1 MTVYAWALLSN
12 HYHVALRTSA
22 APLSRTMQYL
32 QGTFSRSSI
41 EDGVEPAPRWQ
52 SRYQTRVI
60 DDQRY
65 FDQVIVYV
73 HLSPVRAGLADG
85 PADHVFS
92 GHRELMG
99 RIKNSLV
106 DVDNALIGFGDSL
119 RTAQKQYSARVR
131 AGMEEG
137 KLVVPQ
143 CGLGLLWE
151 RDRDLDASEP
161 VFIDELGRSAGLER
175 PNLDVAQYLEHVCS
189 ILNIALERLAS
200 SRREPPSDGSI
211 IAKRGCQPEPA
222 DRGASRVLVRG
233 AQQRGDH
240 ETTAKRSRSFATMPS
255 RTSCSTSCP
264 CA

>member
-1 MTVYAWALLSN
+1 
-12 HYHVALRTSA
+12 
-22 APLSRTMQYL
+22 MQYL
-32 QGTFSRSSI
+32 QGTFSRRFNRRWRRT
-41 EDGVEPAPRWQ
+41 GPLWQ
-52 SRYQTRVI
+52 SRYQARVI

-73 HLSPVRAGLADG
+73 HLNPVRAGLADD
-85 PADHVFS
+85 PADYVFS

-99 RIKNSLV
+99 RVKNSLV
-106 DVDNALIGFGDSL
+106 DVDNTLINFGDSL
-119 RTAQKQYSARVR
+119 RTARKQYSARVR

-137 KLVVPQ
+137 ELVVPQ
-143 CGLGLLWE
+143 CGLGLLRE

-161 VFIDELGRSAGLER
+161 VFIDELGRTAGLER
-175 PNLDVAQYLEHVCS
+175 PNLDVAQYLDHVCS
-189 ILNIALERLAS
+189 ISNIERERLAS

-233 AQQRGDH
+233 AEQRGDH

-255 RTSCSTSCP
+255 STSCSTSCP